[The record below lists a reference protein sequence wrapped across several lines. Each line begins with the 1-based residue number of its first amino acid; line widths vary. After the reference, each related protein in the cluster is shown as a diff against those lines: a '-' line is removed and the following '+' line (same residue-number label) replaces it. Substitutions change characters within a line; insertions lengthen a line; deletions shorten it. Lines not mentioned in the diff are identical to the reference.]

1 MKLLFENWRKLLKEG
16 EVIQGPWRSAEE
28 KQSHEEFLI
37 KNAGIAND
45 IENFIDKR
53 MQEVHGPAES
63 WTREQLE
70 IFYKIDNMLNVL
82 FPSGD

>member
-1 MKLLFENWRKLLKEG
+1 MKSLFENWRKHLKEG
-16 EVIQGPWRSAEE
+16 EVIQGPWRSEEE
-28 KQSHEEFLI
+28 KQSHEELFF

-45 IENFIDKR
+45 IEDFIDKH
-53 MQEVHGPAES
+53 MQEVYGSAES

-70 IFYKIDNMLNVL
+70 IFYKIDNMLNAL